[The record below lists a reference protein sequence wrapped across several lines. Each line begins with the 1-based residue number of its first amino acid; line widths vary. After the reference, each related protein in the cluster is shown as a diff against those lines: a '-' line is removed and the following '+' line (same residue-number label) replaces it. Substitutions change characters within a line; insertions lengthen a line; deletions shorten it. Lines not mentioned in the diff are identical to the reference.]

1 MTRDR
6 SHVPLTEAGLG
17 RRKEPRV
24 TANRAGWI
32 ALKMG
37 SPLQVC
43 FVWNVSDHGVKLTV
57 DNAADL
63 PDTFYLYLSTH
74 FHSRHHCRVMWRS
87 GNQVGVEL
95 LSHLPDKGKGEA

>member
-1 MTRDR
+1 MTPI
-6 SHVPLTEAGLG
+6 PLTDAGLG
-17 RRKEPRV
+17 RRKEPRT

-43 FVWNVSDHGVKLTV
+43 YVWNGSDHGAKLTV

-74 FHSRHHCRVMWRS
+74 LYSRRHCQVVWRS
-87 GNQVGVEL
+87 GNQVGVEF
-95 LSHLPDKGKGEA
+95 LSHLPDKGRRRA